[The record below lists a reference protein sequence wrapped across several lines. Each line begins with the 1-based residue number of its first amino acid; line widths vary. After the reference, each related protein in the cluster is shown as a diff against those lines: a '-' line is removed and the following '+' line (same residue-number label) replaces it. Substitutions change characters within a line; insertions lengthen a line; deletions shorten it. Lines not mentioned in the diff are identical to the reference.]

1 MCECKD
7 ASISDAS
14 ETGGVI
20 VVYAYV
26 DTLVFRVSVSKSV
39 ISINGLS
46 FVSARP
52 APQPCG
58 QFLWCRG
65 LENEIFWWEIYSMS
79 I

>member
-20 VVYAYV
+20 VVYA
-26 DTLVFRVSVSKSV
+26 LVFRVSVSKSV

>member
-20 VVYAYV
+20 VVYA
-26 DTLVFRVSVSKSV
+26 LVFRVSVSKSV

-52 APQPCG
+52 APQP
-58 QFLWCRG
+58 
-65 LENEIFWWEIYSMS
+65 
-79 I
+79 